1 MTKKELVGDLVQ
13 ARKMR
18 PRDARAVVEAL
29 LHSIERALT
38 DGQAVTLRG
47 FGRFDVR
54 PRAGR
59 VVRAPG
65 KGGEV
70 RVPARLT
77 PVFHCAPGLGKRVTE
92 QAKMAAEPEKVVSES
107 ETTVSGQTKATSE
120 RG

>member
-29 LHSIERALT
+29 LYSIERALT

-59 VVRAPG
+59 VVKAPG
-65 KGGEV
+65 KGGVV
-70 RVPARLT
+70 RVPARLS
-77 PVFHCAPGLGKRVTE
+77 PVFRCAPGLEKRV
-92 QAKMAAEPEKVVSES
+92 
-107 ETTVSGQTKATSE
+107 SGRANARSE